1 MTASRATQLFDIT
14 GRLALVTGSSRGL
27 GRALALALAEAG
39 ARVILHGRSA
49 EALAET
55 SELIEQRGQQPA
67 GSVRFDVTDKDAVEQ
82 GLEALLKEHGTPDI
96 VVNNAGLQ
104 RRAPIHE
111 FDPDDWDAVL
121 ASNLSSAFY
130 VSRFVT
136 PSMVERG
143 SGKIINIA
151 SVQSQLARQ
160 TIAPYSASKGGVAQL
175 TKGMAADL
183 ARHNIQVNALSPGY
197 FATEMNRELVEDEAF
212 DSWLRARTPAGRW
225 GSFDEL
231 AGALLFLSSEA
242 SSFVSGQNIFV
253 DGGMTAV
260 V

>member
-1 MTASRATQLFDIT
+1 MNQLFDVT
-14 GRLALVTGSSRGL
+14 GRLVLVTGSSRGL
-27 GRALALALAEAG
+27 GRALALTLAEAG

-55 SELIEQRGQQPA
+55 SQLIEESGQRSA
-67 GSVRFDVTDKDAVEQ
+67 GTVRFDVTDKDAVKQ
-82 GLEALLKEHGTPDI
+82 GIAELIQNHGVPDI

-136 PSMVERG
+136 PAMVERG

-151 SVQSQLARQ
+151 SVQSHLARQ

-197 FATEMNRELVEDEAF
+197 FATEMNRDLVENETF

-231 AGALLFLSSEA
+231 AGALLFLSSDA